1 MSRMISPPWTLPD
14 GFASLGSIVF
24 EKTVFDA
31 ETGFAGPLAMARS
44 VASGPLAA

>member
-1 MSRMISPPWTLPD
+1 MISPPCTLPH

-31 ETGFAGPLAMARS
+31 ETGFADRSAIARS
-44 VASGPLAA
+44 VAAGPLPA